1 LGWEVSSGPSS
12 ANAVRE
18 TGPQHAMAITVTN
31 AIRVNF
37 IMNSVT
43 KLRREF
49 LPELIM
55 NPFAELLQFSSP
67 RSSADCLPIFF
78 ASSGRLYKTL
88 LDS

>member
-37 IMNSVT
+37 IMNSVA

-49 LPELIM
+49 LPDLIM
-55 NPFAELLQFSSP
+55 SRFAELLQL
-67 RSSADCLPIFF
+67 SASDHGKQC
-78 ASSGRLYKTL
+78 
-88 LDS
+88 